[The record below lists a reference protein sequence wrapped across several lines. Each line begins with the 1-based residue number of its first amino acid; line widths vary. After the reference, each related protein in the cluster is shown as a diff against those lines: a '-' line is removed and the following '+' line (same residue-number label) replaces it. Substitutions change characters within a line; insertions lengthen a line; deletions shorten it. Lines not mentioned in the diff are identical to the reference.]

1 MFIQFIIV
9 ALVTM
14 NICNL
19 NGMYIKGIQARMRTV
34 GNSNNVVFFSVYQ
47 PTYGTV
53 PSSPSGV
60 GDKWVPVTWNG
71 ASSGLRVQERPPIW
85 RVATNML
92 NKQSRTA
99 DTGWS
104 SSLGV
109 GQGANNSSP

>member
-1 MFIQFIIV
+1 
-9 ALVTM
+9 
-14 NICNL
+14 
-19 NGMYIKGIQARMRTV
+19 MRTV
-34 GNSNNVVFFSVYQ
+34 GNTKNVVFFSLSISQRTELHV
-47 PTYGTV
+47 V
-53 PSSPSGV
+53 VLLVGV

-85 RVATNML
+85 RVAANML